1 MCVHPIIGNVHVLC
15 NNICPSIYC
24 LSVCLSIF
32 QSISLSMFTVPK
44 VRVSARTP
52 EEHVCRASRRRPGL
66 EWRSRTARWKG
77 ALGAPSA
84 GPLPHPRAQE
94 LSPGGENRASLG
106 CSFEERRR
114 RQCVLALPS
123 RSLRGNTSSEAP
135 LPFSLSCSPSTSSE
149 SIICAPDVFLK
160 HYRPF

>member
-1 MCVHPIIGNVHVLC
+1 MYMCCVITFVHPSTV
-15 NNICPSIYC
+15 C
-24 LSVCLSIF
+24 LSVYLSF
-32 QSISLSMFTVPK
+32 NQSVYPCSPFPK
-44 VRVSARTP
+44 CVSP

-135 LPFSLSCSPSTSSE
+135 LPFSFSRSPSTSSE
-149 SIICAPDVFLK
+149 SIICAPGVFLK